1 MSQHKM
7 LHAYRTLLNHAKESA
22 FKAEQATWSLLGQA
36 VEKTEKAD
44 HDLADLTAKEF
55 ELVQKDV
62 KADLMQ
68 TAEYLADIEQGIDDF
83 LNMDLPVLEKIL
95 IDKAL
100 SLADPTDI
108 TVLRLRLAAA
118 MDEKHPILQENPN
131 PH

>member
-1 MSQHKM
+1 MSQPKM
-7 LHAYRTLLNHAKESA
+7 LHAYRTLLNHAKERA
-22 FKAEQATWSLLGQA
+22 IRAEQATWGFLGQA
-36 VEKTEKAD
+36 IEKAEKAD

-55 ELVQKDV
+55 EVVQQDV

-68 TAEYLADIEQGIDDF
+68 TAEYLADVEQGIHDF
-83 LNMDLPVLEKIL
+83 LNMDLPVLEQIL

-118 MDEKHPILQENPN
+118 MDENHPIIEAQTRPR
-131 PH
+131 